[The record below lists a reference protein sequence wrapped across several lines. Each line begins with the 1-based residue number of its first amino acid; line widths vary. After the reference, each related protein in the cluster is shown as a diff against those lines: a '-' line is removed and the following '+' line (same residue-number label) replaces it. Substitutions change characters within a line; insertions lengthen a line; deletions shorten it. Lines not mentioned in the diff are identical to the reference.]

1 MLREDSR
8 GIRGFL
14 PAAADRRG
22 TVAVEYAV
30 IVGTLSGAIVA
41 SFYGLGGKLITL
53 LTNLPI

>member
-1 MLREDSR
+1 MRTCFSH
-8 GIRGFL
+8 L
-14 PAAADRRG
+14 PDCGRRG